1 MKEVAQQRAAR
12 AKKAMAARKEA
23 EKERQKREFS
33 PSKKHLLK
41 RLPKKIEKQKRNRRK
56 NLVVIVASGH
66 FLTFIKRKSNYN
78 EEVEK
83 NMIFLSTSI
92 LFLREQ
98 QHEK

>member
-1 MKEVAQQRAAR
+1 MKEAAQQRAAR

-23 EKERQKREFS
+23 EKERQK
-33 PSKKHLLK
+33 
-41 RLPKKIEKQKRNRRK
+41 LPKKIEKQKRNRRK
-56 NLVVIVASGH
+56 NLVVIAASGH

>member
-1 MKEVAQQRAAR
+1 
-12 AKKAMAARKEA
+12 
-23 EKERQKREFS
+23 
-33 PSKKHLLK
+33 
-41 RLPKKIEKQKRNRRK
+41 
-56 NLVVIVASGH
+56 
-66 FLTFIKRKSNYN
+66 LTFIKRKSNYN